1 MKVNSKIGGLLT
13 AVFSSSGSPIALSAI
28 AKATLYFVTPDYQ
41 LIAAEMT
48 KDTTLGKFVAR
59 LSQIALPIGSYRV
72 FAVVDKTDN
81 GGSLITPAAVDAF
94 DASIRIG
101 FTIVDF
107 AFPASAITSTV
118 RDYFDAD
125 KLPKTNVDGVLLA
138 WDSASGQYR
147 QTAAKLEFVLPD
159 DIVSPNDIE
168 SVFLGML
175 HTDAAVTEAT
185 DAANAAAESAN
196 EAAEAASGIVDDIDG
211 HIDER
216 VSVLAHADD
225 TLKAG
230 QQALAERLDGIVS
243 GKALVES
250 LNVRNLGVWGENN
263 LVVTGSGA
271 PTAKPDRAGQFYID
285 TTNNAVYK
293 SVGNSAVS
301 DWKTV

>member
-1 MKVNSKIGGLLT
+1 
-13 AVFSSSGSPIALSAI
+13 
-28 AKATLYFVTPDYQ
+28 
-41 LIAAEMT
+41 MT

-59 LSQIALPIGSYRV
+59 LSQIVLPIGSYRA

-107 AFPASAITSTV
+107 TFPTSSITSTV
-118 RDYFDAD
+118 RAYFNAD
-125 KLPKTNVDGVLLA
+125 RLPKTDVNGALFA
-138 WDSASGQYR
+138 WDSASGHYI
-147 QTAAKLEFVLPD
+147 QTATKLEFVLPEN
-159 DIVSPNDIE
+159 IVSPNDIE
-168 SVFLGML
+168 SVFLGLL

-185 DAANAAAESAN
+185 EAANAAAESAN

-250 LNVRNLGVWGENN
+250 LNVRDLGVWGNNN
-263 LVVTGSGA
+263 LVLTGSGA

-285 TTNNAVYK
+285 TANDALYK
-293 SVGNSAVS
+293 SVGNAAVS
-301 DWKTV
+301 DWRTV